1 MQQYLHLIWEQN
13 AVTNLCGLILNH
25 EMIPGVPKHRTQR
38 TVAVY
43 LSLHDLL
50 GVKAFF
56 ASNIVALHGL
66 HKGFFFLLFGN
77 ILFALLAYTFLKDV
91 TSKYNTPLYYDRCQR
106 PRFCCEIGKWSGV
119 CPFHIHMSEQETN
132 ANKLIKCHASIL
144 APASMRCMKCYRMI
158 TALSSN

>member
-43 LSLHDLL
+43 LFLHDLL

-66 HKGFFFLLFGN
+66 HKGFFFFT
-77 ILFALLAYTFLKDV
+77 FWEYTFC
-91 TSKYNTPLYYDRCQR
+91 TAGLY
-106 PRFCCEIGKWSGV
+106 I
-119 CPFHIHMSEQETN
+119 SERRDFKIQ
-132 ANKLIKCHASIL
+132 HSIIL
-144 APASMRCMKCYRMI
+144 
-158 TALSSN
+158 